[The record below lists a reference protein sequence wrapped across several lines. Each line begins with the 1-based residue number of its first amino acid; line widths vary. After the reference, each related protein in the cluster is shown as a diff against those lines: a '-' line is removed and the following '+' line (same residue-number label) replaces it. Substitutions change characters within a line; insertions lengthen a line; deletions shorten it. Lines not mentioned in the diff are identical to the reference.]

1 MSKKVVKIIKIRRS
15 NDLNFRNFMW
25 KTKYCT
31 EKLAGQMNFYYQLI
45 EGMKVPNLDLAQT

>member
-1 MSKKVVKIIKIRRS
+1 MQKKKIKSS

-31 EKLAGQMNFYYQLI
+31 ENLAGQMQFYYQLI